1 MLDNMKYIYKI
12 FIPFILLLLTVTAC
26 SSDGDDIEKRNNK
39 ENRVAY
45 RISCNSPVAHVR
57 VWDGKDNPVIIGK
70 WETSFVTKSY
80 TTEMIVTCH
89 EDPLATLTCQLYVN
103 GKLVCQRS
111 DYEEV
116 EIQYK
121 LK

>member
-1 MLDNMKYIYKI
+1 MKYLHKI

-26 SSDGDDIEKRNNK
+26 SSDGDDIEKKNNR
-39 ENRVAY
+39 ENSVTY
-45 RISCNSPVAHVR
+45 KISCNSPVAHVR
-57 VWDGKDNPVIIGK
+57 VWDGKDNPIIIGN
-70 WETSFVTKSY
+70 WETSFVTKGY

-89 EDPLATLTCQLYVN
+89 EDPYATLTCQLYVN

-116 EIQYK
+116 KIQYK